1 MTSWTAA
8 KRRLHSANPKLREEY
23 DRLGPRFEIINALI
37 AGREKQG
44 LTQSEVAARM
54 GVRPHVV
61 SRLESALHSP
71 RLETLVA
78 YARALG
84 FDLRVGLSR
93 STGKGA
99 RGNGRKVA

>member
-1 MTSWTAA
+1 MSSWTSA
-8 KRRLHSANPKLREEY
+8 KRRLHAANPKLREEY

-37 AGREKQG
+37 DARENQG
-44 LTQSEVAARM
+44 LTQSEVASRM

-78 YARALG
+78 YATALG
-84 FDLRVGLSR
+84 LDLRVGLSR
-93 STGKGA
+93 PTTKAS
-99 RGNGRKVA
+99 RGRRRWVA

>member
-1 MTSWTAA
+1 MTSWSTA
-8 KRRLHSANPKLREEY
+8 KRRLHSTNPKLRDEY
-23 DRLGPRFEIINALI
+23 ERLGPRFEIINALI

-78 YARALG
+78 YAAALG
-84 FDLRVGLSR
+84 LELKLGLSR

-99 RGNGRKVA
+99 RGSGRKVA